1 MRLES
6 SPSAQSIQGSV
17 WSMKKR
23 GRRTGKDWKIEKNE
37 KKKTDR
43 GFTTTRHPYYPLSI
57 QASSPPSH
65 HSDWPLHQPRRQNPH
80 NNPSFP
86 SSPITEPSPPP
97 GRRCGEI
104 LLDILTEDWGS
115 LPSLHSHPSN
125 PGCTHVRLPLLPLL
139 YFSAPRHGP
148 IQYGSITLQS
158 GF

>member
-1 MRLES
+1 
-6 SPSAQSIQGSV
+6 
-17 WSMKKR
+17 MKKR

-104 LLDILTEDWGS
+104 LLDILTEHWGS

-125 PGCTHVRLPLLPLL
+125 PGCTHLILAAPMSVYPCYPCYILALHATDPFNTDLLRFNRASRIPTLPYP
-139 YFSAPRHGP
+139 
-148 IQYGSITLQS
+148 
-158 GF
+158 